1 MHRSAVRERLSFSW
15 HSQPRVSLSAKLFHR
30 VGERKKEMSGTG
42 VNGRK
47 EEEGRGKEEG
57 SKGER
62 ERERYESGEIACRR
76 REKTRGALSRSATS
90 IVTSLNSTHTIFLM
104 YVTYF
109 CPPPSFFLFVCF
121 HTRGGIQHRMTFT

>member
-1 MHRSAVRERLSFSW
+1 MANGRNRQGHIGTGRGPARGTEVHRSAVRERLSFSW

-47 EEEGRGKEEG
+47 EEEGRGKEER

-62 ERERYESGEIACRR
+62 ERERDTRAERLRVGGGKRR
-76 REKTRGALSRSATS
+76 VARCHAVQL
-90 IVTSLNSTHTIFLM
+90 LL
-104 YVTYF
+104 
-109 CPPPSFFLFVCF
+109 
-121 HTRGGIQHRMTFT
+121 